1 MFRGGVRVGTLALS
15 GEDYVYWR
23 ERDFTVM
30 CTVAH
35 NMLLAGVGLM
45 TKSVTSYEKQRQFR
59 CREEKNPSLPLRK
72 KNQRTFQQNLSKQ
85 SL

>member
-59 CREEKNPSLPLRK
+59 CREEKIHLYPFEK
-72 KNQRTFQQNLSKQ
+72 KIKERFNKI
-85 SL
+85 